1 MGKYSREDTFREVR
15 YLKNLSRCVKKK
27 KLISFSLLLSF
38 QDTGGIKFP
47 DFKASGVYL
56 RSQRMKLPPS
66 VGQKKTK
73 AIEQLL
79 EVAGVDANPVPSE
92 IMYVLITC
100 FHKS

>member
-1 MGKYSREDTFREVR
+1 
-15 YLKNLSRCVKKK
+15 
-27 KLISFSLLLSF
+27 
-38 QDTGGIKFP
+38 
-47 DFKASGVYL
+47 
-56 RSQRMKLPPS
+56 MKLPPS

-100 FHKS
+100 FHES

>member
-1 MGKYSREDTFREVR
+1 MTF
-15 YLKNLSRCVKKK
+15 
-27 KLISFSLLLSF
+27 FSLF

-92 IMYVLITC
+92 IMYVFTNPEFSICYC
-100 FHKS
+100 FFGKT